1 MSDIKQ
7 IGHWINGGE
16 VAGTGREQDVF
27 NPATGEVSARVA
39 LASVSDLEQAV
50 DAARAALPAW
60 RATGLTKRAAVMFK
74 LREIV
79 TAKSDELAR
88 IITAEHGKVVSDAAG
103 EVVRGLENVEYC
115 AGLMH
120 HLKGEFSEQVSS
132 GVDVHSVRQPVG
144 IVACITPF
152 NFPAMVPLWMVTTA
166 IACGNTVI
174 LKPSERDPSA
184 ALWIAQAFKDAGLP
198 DGVLNVVNGDKEA
211 VDGILD
217 HDDIKAVSFVGSTPI
232 AQYIYERASKNG
244 KRVQALGGAKNHMVV
259 MPDADLDA
267 AADAAVSAAYG
278 SAGERCMAVS
288 VLVAAGEVADPVVD
302 KIAERMGKLVIGDGF
317 DERSEMG
324 PLITREARDRV
335 ASYVAGA
342 TDEGARVVVD
352 GREKHFDES
361 GFFIGTSLVDHV
373 KPGMKVYDEEIFGP
387 VLSVVRVETFE
398 DAVELINANQF
409 ANGVA
414 IFTRDGKSAREFEFA
429 IEVGMVGVNVPIPV
443 PVGSFSFGGWKKSL
457 FGDTHMYG
465 AEAFNFYTRR
475 KVVTTRWPDPTQ
487 SQVDLGFPTN

>member
-288 VLVAAGEVADPVVD
+288 VLVAVGEVADPLVD

-342 TDEGARVVVD
+342 ADEGARVVVD
-352 GREKHFDES
+352 GRQKHFDES

>member
-288 VLVAAGEVADPVVD
+288 VLFAVGEVADPLVD

-342 TDEGARVVVD
+342 ADEGARVVVD

-398 DAVELINANQF
+398 DAVKLINANQF

>member
-27 NPATGEVSARVA
+27 NPATGEVSGRVA

-288 VLVAAGEVADPVVD
+288 VLVVVGEVADPLVD

>member
-288 VLVAAGEVADPVVD
+288 VLVAVGEVADPLVD

-342 TDEGARVVVD
+342 ADEGARVVVD

-398 DAVELINANQF
+398 DAVKLINANQF